1 MIMKRNYFVKHEQIN
16 NSTDKGGQ
24 AMIIM
29 DIKIDNFYSFKNFHM
44 NMSYPKKIVD
54 SSIAYEYLEERPNFR
69 YKKVN
74 ILMGGNATGKTSLGK
89 MLMLFANY
97 CEDEKCD
104 RFFEIINDNSKPA
117 HLVVDFVTNQNTLYR
132 FELCIAS
139 KPTEKGKE
147 REVIENIFSTDI
159 GTRDNY
165 ELCAGR
171 IDELLCDVV
180 LSIKEIETEGWHF
193 SYPAD
198 ARKNKYYYSIENN
211 PKYLIVLEQILK
223 TLDPS
228 VEEVI
233 KVKEIENTY
242 AIKINNCSI
251 LIQDGKILDA
261 QMLSSGTKAGLD
273 ISYIIASLVC
283 NRHALYY
290 CDELFSYVNSDI
302 EKACLS
308 IMIEKLSG
316 RKQLFFTT
324 HNTDILDMQLPKH
337 SFTFLKKDIYDETT
351 SIKCVNAATFLKR
364 NTDSLKH
371 AVENDLFATS
381 PDLDELY
388 KILDL

>member
-1 MIMKRNYFVKHEQIN
+1 
-16 NSTDKGGQ
+16 
-24 AMIIM
+24 MIIM
-29 DIKIDNFYSFKNFHM
+29 DIRINNFFAFKNFHI

-54 SSIAYEYLEERPNFR
+54 SSIEYEYLEERPNFR

-97 CEDEKCD
+97 CEDEQYD
-104 RFFEIINDNSKPA
+104 RFYEAINDSSEPA
-117 HLVVDFVTNQNTLYR
+117 SLSVDFVTEENVLYR
-132 FELCIAS
+132 VELEIGVETGS
-139 KPTEKGKE
+139 VDEE
-147 REVIENIFSTDI
+147 RVVIEDIFAVDI
-159 GTRDNY
+159 GVRDNY
-165 ELCAGR
+165 EICASK
-171 IDELLCDVV
+171 IDEGNCV
-180 LSIKEIETEGWHF
+180 LVSSIKELDTSGWHF

-198 ARKNKYYYSIENN
+198 ARKYKYYYSIEDD
-211 PKYLIVLEQILK
+211 PKYIKVLEQILK

-228 VEEVI
+228 VENVI
-233 KVKEIENTY
+233 KVKEIANTY
-242 AIKINNCSI
+242 AIKLNHRSI
-251 LIQDGKILDA
+251 IIQDGKILDTEV
-261 QMLSSGTKAGLD
+261 LSSGTKAGLD

-283 NRHALYY
+283 DRHALYY

-337 SFTFLKKDIYDETT
+337 SFTFLKKDVKDTHT
-351 SIKCVNAATFLKR
+351 SVKCINAATYLKR

-371 AVENDLFATS
+371 AVENDLFAVS
-381 PDLDELY
+381 PDLDKLY
-388 KILDL
+388 EIVDM